1 MRSVLRGLCILAAM
15 AAAPVSVA
23 AQDYP
28 AKPVHLI
35 NASSAGGISDV
46 FMRVVGEEF
55 HKRTGQPMIIENR
68 PGGHF
73 SIGARACAEAAPD
86 GYTICVLSDQALTY
100 NHWLYKKLS
109 YDPVNGLVPVTQL
122 FILAQ
127 ALTVSD
133 KLGVKTLAELAALA
147 KAKPKTLSYSAA
159 AVALQVFMSNFNK
172 EHGTDI
178 VRVPFRG
185 GGDAVNGVL
194 SGTTPIIFLG
204 IGNTMPYL
212 RAGSMIGLA
221 MDGAKRSP
229 LFPNIP
235 SLADIGYQGPL
246 TRSYFALYAP
256 AGTPKAILTKIADE
270 VRSIA
275 SDPAFVDRHLTQRGL
290 EPVFNTP
297 DEFAAYLVKD
307 REAAKRVVEA
317 AGLKP
322 Q

>member
-1 MRSVLRGLCILAAM
+1 
-15 AAAPVSVA
+15 
-23 AQDYP
+23 
-28 AKPVHLI
+28 
-35 NASSAGGISDV
+35 
-46 FMRVVGEEF
+46 
-55 HKRTGQPMIIENR
+55 
-68 PGGHF
+68 
-73 SIGARACAEAAPD
+73 
-86 GYTICVLSDQALTY
+86 
-100 NHWLYKKLS
+100 
-109 YDPVNGLVPVTQL
+109 
-122 FILAQ
+122 
-127 ALTVSD
+127 
-133 KLGVKTLAELAALA
+133 
-147 KAKPKTLSYSAA
+147 
-159 AVALQVFMSNFNK
+159 MSNFNK

-235 SLADIGYQGPL
+235 SLADIGYHGPL

-275 SDPAFVDRHLTQRGL
+275 SDPAFIDRHLTQRGL

-297 DEFAAYLVKD
+297 DEFAAYLKKD
-307 REAAKRVVEA
+307 REAAKAVVDA